1 MAIRLYPKPNAINE
15 NMNSLTQSGI
25 KDIDHHIV
33 TIPKPIISID
43 AINNNPAKIIFNIFI
58 Y

>member
-15 NMNSLTQSGI
+15 TISSLTQAGI

-33 TIPKPIISID
+33 TIPKPIISME
-43 AINNNPAKIIFNIFI
+43 AINNNPAKIILIIFI
-58 Y
+58 